1 MQVLETLDMLVK
13 STLLSNEQK
22 LMARALLANQQGG
35 RILEQMSASPQQPL
49 ECRTMLDLV
58 VHTAAVFFCKREV
71 DLLQPF
77 ISILINPAA
86 LNVMVV
92 L

>member
-1 MQVLETLDMLVK
+1 MLVK

-35 RILEQMSASPQQPL
+35 ILEQMSASPQQPL